1 MHEQTRDLLLPMS
14 IITMLLLLC
23 CLASSS
29 HVVWTVEMWVI
40 QPSQKFPSPGD
51 WRCPFWWCRRP
62 EEHLPLLCSRI
73 GWLIW
78 MLLGQPASIM
88 NGLGTA
94 QSYSIKSQAYRV
106 PNLQLDLLTL
116 DVDHS
121 CPKLHPNSQVMHLGQ
136 VLRSQPRVQIWN
148 ARREALLLIIDQVS
162 LTGWK
167 RLSVNC
173 RSKQDLPTPDWYY
186 T

>member
-1 MHEQTRDLLLPMS
+1 MIECVPSGDVVDQKCTCRSSVVGSGDWS
-14 IITMLLLLC
+14 EC
-23 CLASSS
+23 FLASLQVS
-29 HVVWTVEMWVI
+29 
-40 QPSQKFPSPGD
+40 
-51 WRCPFWWCRRP
+51 
-62 EEHLPLLCSRI
+62 
-73 GWLIW
+73 W
-78 MLLGQPASIM
+78 M
-88 NGLGTA
+88 GTA

-136 VLRSQPRVQIWN
+136 VSRSQPSVQTWN
-148 ARREALLLIIDQVS
+148 ARREAWLLIIDQVS

-173 RSKQDLPTPDWYY
+173 RSKQDLPTPDWLYAWSVDPLKMFIQLINWLTY
-186 T
+186 AFETVTSWGEPVSPIMIYLNR